1 MLAGIDSLSQ
11 KLAIQLSCSFSL
23 LHSFRS
29 CFLIIIIFFNI
40 YFSYFLLLL
49 LLYVILWMVFFFCF
63 LTNRY
68 LFWLCAHL
76 ILVSLFK
83 RGEYSR
89 IYRKLKK
96 QANRTN
102 EEKRL
107 QTHTYSHIC
116 AHLYNH
122 INTIAIAQR
131 TTLTFQIL
139 LNTTVSRKK
148 IITTNNY
155 MNNEQDDDGGGGGII
170 VINDTNLNT
179 RVSTKAQQF
188 QNNFYN
194 TII

>member
-1 MLAGIDSLSQ
+1 MKKKTPDTY
-11 KLAIQLSCSFSL
+11 
-23 LHSFRS
+23 
-29 CFLIIIIFFNI
+29 IF
-40 YFSYFLLLL
+40 
-49 LLYVILWMVFFFCF
+49 
-63 LTNRY
+63 
-68 LFWLCAHL
+68 
-76 ILVSLFK
+76 
-83 RGEYSR
+83 
-89 IYRKLKK
+89 
-96 QANRTN
+96 
-102 EEKRL
+102 
-107 QTHTYSHIC
+107 TYSHIR

-148 IITTNNY
+148 IITTSNY
-155 MNNEQDDDGGGGGII
+155 RNNEQDDDGGGGIV